1 MFAHNLN
8 LDFELE
14 ITSFLSQLLH
24 NHFMLVSKNNNLIK
38 MLIKE
43 TLTASLPKELQATKM
58 ISNQV
63 VSTITNFFSYRKA
76 NLQPVPISELLVGIL
91 LRYAIMEQK
100 IVYHLLNDDEKETL
114 INNYIKNLK
123 I

>member
-1 MFAHNLN
+1 
-8 LDFELE
+8 
-14 ITSFLSQLLH
+14 
-24 NHFMLVSKNNNLIK
+24 

-63 VSTITNFFSYRKA
+63 VSTITNFFSYRKV

-114 INNYIKNLK
+114 INKYIKNLK